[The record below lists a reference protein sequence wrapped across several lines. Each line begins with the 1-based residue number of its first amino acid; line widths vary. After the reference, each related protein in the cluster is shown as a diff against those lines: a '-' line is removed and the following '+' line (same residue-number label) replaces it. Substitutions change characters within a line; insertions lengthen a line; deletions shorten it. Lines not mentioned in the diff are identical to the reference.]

1 MCLATT
7 GESETQVQTY
17 RVVWEIDIE
26 AENPRKAAEVARF
39 FQTAPDTTATV
50 FDVRGETGEFTRV
63 DLLQDE
69 A

>member
-1 MCLATT
+1 
-7 GESETQVQTY
+7 VQTY

-26 AENPRKAAEVARF
+26 AENPKKAAEVARF

-50 FDVRGETGEFTRV
+50 FDVKGETDELTRV
-63 DLLQDE
+63 DLFEDE

>member
-1 MCLATT
+1 
-7 GESETQVQTY
+7 
-17 RVVWEIDIE
+17 VVWEIDIV